1 MSQTDIKDSFFLRH
15 LNIIFL
21 LLLDSRLLLWLDSLL
36 ITFTTNV
43 VADLRVGYLIVTNS
57 RILDRELDFRG

>member
-21 LLLDSRLLLWLDSLL
+21 LLLDSRLLLRLDSLL

>member
-21 LLLDSRLLLWLDSLL
+21 LLLDSRLLLWLDGLL
-36 ITFTTNV
+36 IAFTPNV

>member
-36 ITFTTNV
+36 IAFTTNV